1 MQKSKSGTVR
11 LQMYLNRFGQSRVV
25 KGTRIVGCFL
35 SEHFCMQASSFEEFK
50 EALAQ
55 KKRIL
60 APWCDCT
67 DVEVKVKETT
77 KISKEDGVGE
87 GGEAGAKTL
96 CIPFEQPPMPEGQ
109 MCIFSKVLLGEDRPA
124 KNFALWGRSY

>member
-1 MQKSKSGTVR
+1 
-11 LQMYLNRFGQSRVV
+11 
-25 KGTRIVGCFL
+25 
-35 SEHFCMQASSFEEFK
+35 MQAASFDEFK
-50 EALAQ
+50 TELAA

-67 DVEVKVKETT
+67 DVEEQVKKLT
-77 KISKEDGVGE
+77 KISAQDGEGE

-96 CIPFEQPPMPEGQ
+96 CIPFEQPAMPEGQ
-109 MCIFSKVLLGEDRPA
+109 MCIFAKAILGEDRPA

>member
-1 MQKSKSGTVR
+1 M
-11 LQMYLNRFGQSRVV
+11 
-25 KGTRIVGCFL
+25 
-35 SEHFCMQASSFEEFK
+35 AEFK

-55 KKRIL
+55 RKRIL

-67 DVEVKVKETT
+67 DVEGKVKAATRIE
-77 KISKEDGVGE
+77 KEGGVGE

-96 CIPFEQPPMPEGQ
+96 CIPFEQPAMPDGQ
-109 MCIFSKVLLGEDRPA
+109 MCIFAQELVGEARPA